1 MAALVAGVQ
10 YGLSS
15 HSNFHE
21 NKSLIFV
28 KLTDSAQRA
37 IEDFLR
43 NRYLKNK
50 KRREKKG
57 KRDRK
62 IVVQRHHIHVLDLEW
77 DKSWAEH
84 CVQNVNFQR
93 IELLETDD
101 ERGKYLWP
109 TIMANYPDF
118 SDFTESATRVFDL
131 YAEYFGT

>member
-43 NRYLKNK
+43 NRNK
-50 KRREKKG
+50 T
-57 KRDRK
+57 
-62 IVVQRHHIHVLDLEW
+62 
-77 DKSWAEH
+77 S
-84 CVQNVNFQR
+84 QN
-93 IELLETDD
+93 
-101 ERGKYLWP
+101 P
-109 TIMANYPDF
+109 TIQFLGNEGEGYLSHLCLGLSCLM
-118 SDFTESATRVFDL
+118 S
-131 YAEYFGT
+131 